1 VRSKWVLFLM
11 LALAVLV
18 ALPTPAKADISKF
31 WLVPGGGALWPNS
44 DWGDSLTSPVALWGG
59 IVGLGLSR
67 SVALEARGSFASVS
81 TENASLYQGQD
92 ITLNHYEGN
101 LTWFL
106 TKTMFSPY
114 LTGGAGAVDR
124 TIDAY
129 ADSSI
134 SITGSQTDFAWNVG
148 AGFRIGIASR
158 ISIRLDAR
166 EVFYPVVNVDAPH
179 DTPTK
184 GNLEAFGGLS
194 FGFGGKQPDADMD
207 GVQDSKDRCPDTPH
221 GALVDAN
228 GCPLDGDGD
237 GVFDGL
243 DQCANT
249 PHGATVDANGC
260 PTDSDK
266 DGVFDGLDKC
276 PDTPAGATVDLAG
289 CPMDSDGDG
298 VYDGLDKC
306 PNTPKGCTVD
316 ATGCSVDSDGD
327 GVCDGLDKCP
337 NTPTNVKV
345 DATGCPIEV
354 SVRETELLDTGLIR
368 IQDINFD
375 TGKANIHPDSYPI
388 LNDLG
393 AIMTKWSQLQI
404 EIGGYTDNT
413 GSEAFNL
420 KLSQARADSVLAYL
434 EAHFPTLQP
443 GQYSA
448 KGYGES
454 NPIASNA
461 TALGRAKNRR
471 VEFKVLN
478 KEALEKIKEQKQMV
492 PKE

>member
-1 VRSKWVLFLM
+1 VRNKWLPLVI
-11 LALAVLV
+11 LALSVVV
-18 ALPTPAKADISKF
+18 AAPAPAKADISKF

-44 DWGDSLTSPVALWGG
+44 VWADSVESPTAFWGG
-59 IVGLGLSR
+59 IIGIGLSHT
-67 SVALEARGSFASVS
+67 VALEARGSFADPS
-81 TENASLYQGQD
+81 TNSSSRFGGST
-92 ITLNHYEGN
+92 ITLDHYEGN

-106 TKTMFSPY
+106 TKSMFSPY
-114 LTGGAGAVDR
+114 LTGGAGSVHRNVDK
-124 TIDAY
+124 Y
-129 ADSSI
+129 AGPDSAEVA
-134 SITGSQTDFAWNVG
+134 GSQNDFEWNIG
-148 AGFRIGIASR
+148 GGFRIGLASR
-158 ISIRLDAR
+158 ISVRLDAR
-166 EVFYPVVNVDAPH
+166 EVFYPVVDLQNGG
-179 DTPTK
+179 TPTK
-184 GNLEAFGGLS
+184 GNFEAFGGLS
-194 FGFGGKQPDADMD
+194 FGFGGKQPDADLD
-207 GVQDSKDRCPDTPH
+207 GVQDSKDKCPDTPK

-237 GVFDGL
+237 GVFDGI

-249 PHGATVDANGC
+249 PKGAIVDPTGC
-260 PTDSDK
+260 PKDSDG
-266 DGVFDGLDKC
+266 DGVWDGIDKC
-276 PDTPAGATVDLAG
+276 PDTPVGATVDVSG
-289 CPMDSDGDG
+289 CPLDSDGDG

-393 AIMTKWSQLQI
+393 TIMTKWPQLQI

-434 EAHFPTLQP
+434 EEHFPTLQP
-443 GQYSA
+443 TQYSA

-454 NPIASNA
+454 NPIATNS

-478 KEALEKIKEQKQMV
+478 KEALEKIKEQKQTV